1 MHRSDKDV
9 HGISVEHQK
18 VVLDIDFQ
26 QQAVKGFTDL
36 TVYPHSTTSRLVK
49 LHCRQCTVTRVHINN
64 FSAEFKQLDPFAAA
78 QTTVDS
84 ELESVANYQD
94 LRRALH
100 IAENESDD
108 GDLAILIP
116 DGVPLKPLPDKIN
129 PHRLPLL
136 HTMSEMVPGT
146 ARSWLPC
153 IDDIH
158 TRCTWELLFII
169 PRSPVHHFN
178 SGTRHAHSTDA
189 PLSHTIPL
197 EWPEFTVVSSG
208 ELVEQVTHPTD
219 MGKKILLYN
228 LNVPTPACAL
238 TFIAGPLASIKIDAD
253 YYTQGPSHKLERG
266 DEGEEEDEEDEDG
279 DEDEDMDDT
288 LHAGPL
294 DDAKEK
300 EGKSTTKGHA
310 SLANSRGEKVGGI
323 YVFASP
329 ENHAMLVNTCR
340 CIPSIIDFY
349 CREYGSYPF
358 SSYKVV
364 FIDELFRPI
373 VSGASVTL
381 ASSHLLHPADIIDQT
396 YDTRRVLSLA
406 LAEQWFGV
414 YITPKAWS
422 DLWLTTG
429 LAGHMAG
436 QYFKHHFGL
445 NEYRYRIKRDIERL
459 CDLDV
464 NQIPICSAEL
474 LPPFDRDKLAFVQLK
489 APLVMYLLDKRMT
502 KGGLT
507 LGLHR
512 IIPKVLLS
520 AMSGDLGNAY
530 ALGTTVFLKMCRKL
544 SGLDVKTFA
553 EQWVYGSGVPIF
565 QFYYQFNR
573 KKLVVEILMRQS
585 WSNAPR
591 TTSQTTS
598 ASDFPYRLNG
608 HPLSAMPFASP
619 SSSTAATPI
628 PSTPLIDT
636 RMGAAGP
643 TPVFTGQM
651 TARIREA
658 DGTPYEHVLD
668 IEDSVKKF
676 EVQFNTK
683 YKRIRRSTK
692 RFQMRQAAAAAE
704 EATMSNMIGVDADET
719 EEQLALFGGDD
730 DEEKRAWRIVEWGE
744 EDEESLA
751 SATFEWIRFDSDIEW
766 LGRIVFS
773 QPDFMWAAQ
782 LQKDRDVVAQYEAI
796 QALKRLPSSAASTSL
811 MRAVMDVRVFYRVR
825 MEAAMA
831 LARLSLPHLDYIG
844 LYHLRKIFERRY
856 CFTINADTH
865 RQVSQEESSSAPL
878 TDQLVPTNTVVLPQP
893 NNFDNMSEYF
903 VQKAIILAIGETRD
917 HHQQSFPTVRQFLLR
932 LLKFNDNSENEYS
945 DCYYIATLLTA
956 LARSVTVP
964 PSTNSLD
971 ANSKATVSDPAMAAD
986 FKLIVDEVERYRVMD
1001 ALLPTYHNII
1011 TGVCLAVYRQFA
1023 AQRLLPLNL
1032 ELFLSMTR
1040 YGSFVRIRE
1049 AALSTLL
1056 DHYGL
1061 TPQSELVLY
1070 TLQLVAHD
1078 PDLAFSRFAAH
1089 QLVQTAANQL
1099 QHHVY
1104 AHTPSDAFFGDEGRT
1119 PRRSDDEA
1127 RLSHQRLTAAVEAVQ
1142 QYVGQDSRLAQLLW
1156 SLLSQQLGW
1165 LDAQVRVS
1173 LLRLCGL
1180 LYRPA
1185 EPVASIPT
1193 PAPPV
1198 SSMPSRL
1205 RIRMGSHDGGSE
1217 PSPRHTSV
1225 GPPEPMSLPA
1235 TEEAA
1240 ESKPGLFSTHKG
1252 SPDPLIPSRAKPTI
1266 RIKTES
1272 LAGTPTGGGAQSP
1285 WHPTTGP
1292 TRDSPVI
1299 RLRPSAASSP
1309 NPLTISLASS
1319 PPSTGVFAPPLRT
1332 PLGLALEDKK
1342 KLRRVLRKVSGLRAA
1357 YPFLQPVDPVRDG
1370 CPNYFDVVEHPMD
1383 LGTMKVKL
1391 DRNQYADPQA
1401 FLDDF
1406 HLLVNNCYQFNPIG
1420 NLVYTQCQEVESVF
1434 ETEWNAAFTSPAAD
1448 AAHNYTI
1455 VETPKSSS
1463 STSQTQPPQ
1472 SKDTP
1477 STLLSHSVPPRPL
1490 AHDPTL
1496 EPAPALNSKL
1506 CLKVIKRLKGHKASA
1521 VFLHPVDPVAQGV
1534 PHYFDVVKQPMDLST
1549 IEGKLRQGAYHR
1561 NEEVKA
1567 DVELMLHNCFIFNPP
1582 DTFVYAEGQS
1592 FGAYFAKIWA
1602 KAFGPE
1608 PIATSAVAPPTVPA
1622 VLATPRSEPWPDYG
1636 ACFELVQRLK
1646 ATRHAG
1652 LFLQPV
1658 DPVRDGCPTYFDVIE
1673 HPMDL
1678 GTIESSLLQGH
1689 YSNVAGVRHDL
1700 ELMLNNCFRFNPP
1713 TSFAFKEARLVRDAM
1728 VRLWKKFLPNHPH
1741 PTPTT
1746 TIATSGNKAGPLTAD
1761 SLAASELASPSSHV
1775 ASPML
1780 PPTTGRVAMSPEDTR
1795 YCQRVL
1801 KKLMTHP
1808 AAVPFLRPVDPVA
1821 LGVPTYFDVVK
1832 QPMDL
1837 GTMRKKLTQH
1847 QYPDPQAFHDDVRL
1861 ALGNCF
1867 LFNPPGDYVH
1877 DQGRQLEAEFD
1888 RLWASVAP
1896 KFETSRSRSQ
1906 SDVPLVRSP
1915 ASAAQDSPQQPS
1927 NPLASMSPATAGVPM
1942 DGNLKQQCKTIVK
1955 KLKSHR
1961 SAGLFLH
1968 PVDPQRDGVPHYFD
1982 IIKQPMDLTA
1992 VTNRLNQDRY
2002 ASLDEFE
2009 HDLTLIFSNCFLF
2022 NPPENPVHMHG
2033 QRLLTS
2039 YRKLVH
2045 SLHDQLR
2052 LPMPA
2057 SLAALAEEPPSTSKS
2072 AQKTISSASAA
2083 STPSTK
2089 GLKIRLKPFSSP
2101 NPGPMELSDASP
2113 HKRPRT
2119 ESHPSEEP

>member
-18 VVLDIDFQ
+18 VVLDIDFR

-49 LHCRQCTVTRVHINN
+49 LHCRQCTVTRVHISN

-78 QTTVDS
+78 QTTVNN

-94 LRRALH
+94 LRRVLH

-116 DGVPLKPLPDKIN
+116 DGVPLKPITAAKPEAHDQATLASEPALFESITIHIEFYVTKPLLGLHFQLPDEIN
-129 PHRLPLL
+129 PHQLPLL
-136 HTMSEMVPGT
+136 YTLSEMVPGT
-146 ARSWLPC
+146 VRSWLPC

-158 TRCTWELLFII
+158 TRCTWELLFIV
-169 PRSPVHHFN
+169 PRSPGHHFN
-178 SGTRHAHSTDA
+178 PDA
-189 PLSHTIPL
+189 SHGRSADAASVLSVPA

-219 MGKKILLYN
+219 MSKKILLYK

-238 TFIAGPLASIKIDAD
+238 TFIAGPLASVKIDAE
-253 YYTQGPSHKLERG
+253 YYTQGPRKPERG
-266 DEGEEEDEEDEDG
+266 EGGEEEDDDDDDEGEDD
-279 DEDEDMDDT
+279 DDVDDT

-294 DDAKEK
+294 DDSKEK
-300 EGKSTTKGHA
+300 DGKGATKGNA
-310 SLANSRGEKVGGI
+310 PLANSRGEKVGGI

-358 SSYKVV
+358 NSYKVV

-381 ASSHLLHPADIIDQT
+381 ASSHLLHPATIIDQT

-422 DLWLTTG
+422 DLWLTIG
-429 LAGHMAG
+429 LAGHMAS
-436 QYFKHHFGL
+436 QFFKQHFGL

-459 CDLDV
+459 CDLDI

-489 APLVMYLLDKRMT
+489 APLVMYLLDQRMM

-585 WSNAPR
+585 WSNALR
-591 TTSQTTS
+591 STSQTPS
-598 ASDFPYRLNG
+598 AGEFSYRLNG
-608 HPLSAMPFASP
+608 HPLSAMPFTSP
-619 SSSTAATPI
+619 SSSAAATPI
-628 PSTPLIDT
+628 PSTPLVDT
-636 RMGAAGP
+636 RMGSAGP
-643 TPVFTGQM
+643 IPVFTGQM

-704 EATMSNMIGVDADET
+704 EASMSNLIGVDADET
-719 EEQLALFGGDD
+719 EERLALFGGDD
-730 DEEKRAWRIVEWGE
+730 EEEKRAWRIVEWGE

-766 LGRIVFS
+766 LGRIEFS

-917 HHQQSFPTVRQFLLR
+917 HHQQSFPAVRQFLLK

-956 LARSVTVP
+956 LGRSVTVRP
-964 PSTNSLD
+964 PTIGPDGN
-971 ANSKATVSDPAMAAD
+971 ANATVSDPAMAAD

-1001 ALLPTYHNII
+1001 ALLPTYHNVI

-1023 AQRLLPLNL
+1023 AQRLLPLNV

-1040 YGSFVRIRE
+1040 YGNFGRIRE
-1049 AALSTLL
+1049 AALSNLL

-1070 TLQLVAHD
+1070 TLQLVVHD

-1089 QLVQTAANQL
+1089 QLVQTAASQL
-1099 QHHVY
+1099 QHHVRTY
-1104 AHTPSDAFFGDEGRT
+1104 TPSDAFFGDEGRT
-1119 PRRSDDEA
+1119 PLRSEDEA
-1127 RLSHQRLTAAVEAVQ
+1127 RLSHQRLTAAVDVIQ
-1142 QYVGQDSRLAQLLW
+1142 QSMGQDTRLAQLLW

-1165 LDAQVRVS
+1165 LDAQVRAS

-1193 PAPPV
+1193 PAPPA
-1198 SSMPSRL
+1198 STMPSRL

-1217 PSPRHTSV
+1217 LSPRHTSV
-1225 GPPEPMSLPA
+1225 GPPESTSLA
-1235 TEEAA
+1235 AVEEAA
-1240 ESKPGLFSTHKG
+1240 ETKAGPLPPHRG
-1252 SPDPLIPSRAKPTI
+1252 SPDPLAPTRNKPTI

-1272 LAGTPTGGGAQSP
+1272 LVGTPTGGGAQSP
-1285 WHPTTGP
+1285 WHPAAGP

-1299 RLRPSAASSP
+1299 RLRTSTVSSP
-1309 NPLTISLASS
+1309 NPLTMNLASS
-1319 PPSTGVFAPPLRT
+1319 PPSAAALASPLRT
-1332 PLGLALEDKK
+1332 PQGLALEDKK
-1342 KLRRVLRKVSGLRAA
+1342 KLRRVLRRVSGLRAA
-1357 YPFLQPVDPVRDG
+1357 YPFLQPVDLVRDG

-1391 DRNQYADPQA
+1391 DRNQYASPQA

-1463 STSQTQPPQ
+1463 STGQALLPHP
-1472 SKDTP
+1472 KDTP
-1477 STLLSHSVPPRPL
+1477 LALRSPPMPLRPL
-1490 AHDPTL
+1490 ANDPAV
-1496 EPAPALNSKL
+1496 EPAPALNTKL
-1506 CLKVIKRLKGHKASA
+1506 CLKVVKRLKGHKGSA

-1534 PHYFDVVKQPMDLST
+1534 PHYFDVVKHPMDLST
-1549 IEGKLRQGAYHR
+1549 IEDKLRRSVYHR
-1561 NEEVKA
+1561 NEDVKA
-1567 DVELMLHNCFIFNPP
+1567 DVELILHNCFIFNPP
-1582 DTFVYAEGQS
+1582 GTFVYAEGQS
-1592 FGAYFAKIWA
+1592 FGAYFAKVWA
-1602 KAFGPE
+1602 KAFGVKPPAE
-1608 PIATSAVAPPTVPA
+1608 PLLEPSATTAASSMALPTVPLT
-1622 VLATPRSEPWPDYG
+1622 LATPRSEPWPDYD
-1636 ACFELVQRLK
+1636 ACMELVQRLK

-1678 GTIESSLLQGH
+1678 GTIESHLLQGH

-1728 VRLWKKFLPNHPH
+1728 VRLWKKFLPHHPH

-1746 TIATSGNKAGPLTAD
+1746 TIANKAGPLSTD
-1761 SLAASELASPSSHV
+1761 SLAAS
-1775 ASPML
+1775 
-1780 PPTTGRVAMSPEDTR
+1780 
-1795 YCQRVL
+1795 
-1801 KKLMTHP
+1801 
-1808 AAVPFLRPVDPVA
+1808 
-1821 LGVPTYFDVVK
+1821 
-1832 QPMDL
+1832 
-1837 GTMRKKLTQH
+1837 
-1847 QYPDPQAFHDDVRL
+1847 
-1861 ALGNCF
+1861 
-1867 LFNPPGDYVH
+1867 
-1877 DQGRQLEAEFD
+1877 
-1888 RLWASVAP
+1888 
-1896 KFETSRSRSQ
+1896 
-1906 SDVPLVRSP
+1906 
-1915 ASAAQDSPQQPS
+1915 
-1927 NPLASMSPATAGVPM
+1927 
-1942 DGNLKQQCKTIVK
+1942 
-1955 KLKSHR
+1955 
-1961 SAGLFLH
+1961 
-1968 PVDPQRDGVPHYFD
+1968 
-1982 IIKQPMDLTA
+1982 
-1992 VTNRLNQDRY
+1992 
-2002 ASLDEFE
+2002 
-2009 HDLTLIFSNCFLF
+2009 
-2022 NPPENPVHMHG
+2022 
-2033 QRLLTS
+2033 
-2039 YRKLVH
+2039 
-2045 SLHDQLR
+2045 
-2052 LPMPA
+2052 
-2057 SLAALAEEPPSTSKS
+2057 
-2072 AQKTISSASAA
+2072 
-2083 STPSTK
+2083 
-2089 GLKIRLKPFSSP
+2089 
-2101 NPGPMELSDASP
+2101 
-2113 HKRPRT
+2113 
-2119 ESHPSEEP
+2119 